1 MGTIGASELGRQ
13 IPVLRIG
20 SRDAEYHVLL
30 HGAIHGREHTTCWL
44 LMEMVEYWLQNN
56 ILEYGDVCYHIIP
69 MVNPDGVVLSQR
81 GSLDSNQYEIYLD
94 DRSVGYAGW
103 DVASYAAMWK
113 ANGLGVDLNRNFPS
127 GWETVSKRRNPSSER
142 YAGTEPFS
150 AVEARALRDYTLAYP
165 FDATLSYHASGSV
178 LYYDYGTRQ
187 PVNDQSKSLAQ
198 AVYAVSGYILVPSG
212 GQLDGAGYKDW
223 AMDALGI
230 PSITVE
236 IGSQETVLAERE
248 LHSLFARN
256 YLVLPQVAR
265 WLQQQDP

>member
-1 MGTIGASELGRQ
+1 
-13 IPVLRIG
+13 
-20 SRDAEYHVLL
+20 
-30 HGAIHGREHTTCWL
+30 
-44 LMEMVEYWLQNN
+44 
-56 ILEYGDVCYHIIP
+56 
-69 MVNPDGVVLSQR
+69 
-81 GSLDSNQYEIYLD
+81 
-94 DRSVGYAGW
+94 
-103 DVASYAAMWK
+103 
-113 ANGLGVDLNRNFPS
+113 
-127 GWETVSKRRNPSSER
+127 
-142 YAGTEPFS
+142 
-150 AVEARALRDYTLAYP
+150 
-165 FDATLSYHASGSV
+165 
-178 LYYDYGTRQ
+178 
-187 PVNDQSKSLAQ
+187 VNDQSKSLAQ